1 MFLKD
6 RIASTLADKCSK
18 ETIVKNLTSENLR
31 LSNKLE
37 MLESKERT
45 AEVLKS
51 ELSNI
56 ES

>member
-6 RIASTLADKCSK
+6 KIASTLADKCTK

-37 MLESKERT
+37 ITESKERT
-45 AEVLKS
+45 AEVLRS
-51 ELSNI
+51 ELTFM

>member
-1 MFLKD
+1 MKD
-6 RIASTLADKCSK
+6 KIASTLADKCTK

-37 MLESKERT
+37 ITESKERT
-45 AEVLKS
+45 AEVLRS
-51 ELSNI
+51 ELTFM